1 MFKWIFDN
9 PVKSV
14 FITGIAGSPIIDIY
28 LKRKAKKDLLS
39 PIYRKLISGSKPSVL
54 LHSNA
59 IMIPRPHIAN
69 DLARFFLPQPETS
82 QSMCFGVII
91 GPSGSGKTQAV
102 RELSNNFPRG
112 DLYYE
117 ITEPSGFVRS
127 LKEMGMKLKP
137 TIFLDLV
144 LNYISE
150 SYCHYHVLPKCQL
163 DGIDYTIG
171 VLENAAMRYTK
182 KYGEVPVLFVDG
194 VDILTKR
201 DAKLCHTL
209 LTRVKI
215 LANGNKLKVVLVSSE
230 GTIISLL
237 KKLSAANRARVYEI
251 SDMEEQ
257 QATRYTYIKNGN

>member
-9 PVKSV
+9 PVKSL

-28 LKRKAKKDLLS
+28 LKRKAKKELLS

-82 QSMCFGVII
+82 QSMRFGVIT

-102 RELSNNFPRG
+102 RELCSKFPRG
-112 DLYYE
+112 VLYYE
-117 ITEPSGFVRS
+117 VTEPNGFVRS
-127 LKEMGMKLKP
+127 LSQEMGMKLEP
-137 TIFLDLV
+137 TTFLDLA
-144 LNYISE
+144 LSYISE

-163 DGIDYTIG
+163 DGIDYAIG

-182 KYGEVPVLFVDG
+182 KVWRSSGTFYRWCRYIGK
-194 VDILTKR
+194 TQY
-201 DAKLCHTL
+201 
-209 LTRVKI
+209 
-215 LANGNKLKVVLVSSE
+215 KVMSYTINTSE
-230 GTIISLL
+230 NTG
-237 KKLSAANRARVYEI
+237 
-251 SDMEEQ
+251 Q
-257 QATRYTYIKNGN
+257 WQ